1 MHGRSG
7 ELLVNGDDFNGV
19 MPGQDLNDEDIAA
32 VINYINVDMNQG
44 KPVLSAEQVKA
55 MRQIKPQQ

>member
-1 MHGRSG
+1 
-7 ELLVNGDDFNGV
+7 

>member
-7 ELLVNGDDFNGV
+7 ELLVNGEDFNGV

-44 KPVLSAEQVKA
+44 KPVLSAEKVKA

>member
-7 ELLVNGDDFNGV
+7 ELLVNGEDFNGV